1 MPPKAPK
8 PAAAVAK
15 PAPEPEETATFTTLK
30 KRMGFNWLPTEFK
43 YSENRRVGVQKIG
56 VHIELI
62 RGQEFKP
69 VAFCKAFRGEGW
81 KPGELLERV
90 GELTDFLTERADDR
104 ARPEVLHWNDRPRP
118 MVQIQLEGENAELR
132 AQLAQFE
139 DLFEAAAE
147 KNPEL
152 AALREKVMAGA

>member
-1 MPPKAPK
+1 MAPK
-8 PAAAVAK
+8 TPRPVAAAVK
-15 PAPEPEETATFTTLK
+15 APPTPEETATFTTLK
-30 KRMGFNWLPTEFK
+30 KRWSHNWLPTEFK
-43 YSENRRVGVQKIG
+43 YSDGRRVGVAKIG
-56 VHIELI
+56 VHIELV

-69 VAFCKAFRGEGW
+69 IAFCTAFRGEGW
-81 KPGELLERV
+81 KPGELLQRAAA
-90 GELTDFLTERADDR
+90 LTEFLNGKADDR
-104 ARPEVLHWNDRPRP
+104 AVPEVLHWNDRPRP